1 MTSISAISSSI
12 STSYITQS
20 QSSDTLSEETKAKL
34 IALGIDPSTVSSESE
49 AQSLIAQ
56 AEAAEQMAEQT
67 NEQTS
72 SLNSE
77 QDLISKAQELA
88 DKVGVSVSQTDSLD
102 EMCGKISEKI
112 ENLMEQCGTDAAK
125 LSTLQG
131 YSQELANIN
140 AQYTQVQT
148 NQQSM
153 FTAMNM
159 ISVSNK
165 YALGLS

>member
-12 STSYITQS
+12 SSSYIT

-34 IALGIDPSTVSSESE
+34 TALGIDPSTVSSESE
-49 AQSLIAQ
+49 AQSIIAQ
-56 AEAAEQMAEQT
+56 AEAAAQIEEQSGEQA
-67 NEQTS
+67 S
-72 SLNSE
+72 SSSSE

-88 DKVGVSVSQTDSLD
+88 DKVGVSLSQNDSLD
-102 EMCGKISEKI
+102 EMCGKISAKI
-112 ENLMEQCGTDAAK
+112 ESLTEQCGTDAAK

-140 AQYTQVQT
+140 AQYAQVQT
-148 NQQSM
+148 NQQNM
-153 FTAMNM
+153 FAAMNM
-159 ISVSNK
+159 LSVSNK